1 MKIGDIPLSQLVLTH
16 PSFDIPGLPLQR
28 PAPPASGNTVD
39 PSRAAARAKHRF
51 IRTFMPQ
58 PTAGASNTMEM
69 NVAPKS
75 DTQLGKKQEK
85 PLGAVVIRTTLA
97 GMDARIADL
106 EKDENL
112 WSSMTARLM
121 KKSTGDDALSNN
133 FRKFTTAIG
142 ATLVK
147 LRDTNG
153 PDGQK
158 AYLGIWPDARD
169 QATFLAL
176 AAQLDELFTRN
187 IGRHVR
193 DLADDEANRTK
204 PVVVRALADATG
216 YQSSEPFTR
225 GDIKWVGNLYQELAG
240 LFPIYRDLMS
250 RARLPEIPDTDDT
263 RAASH
268 VPRDTVPDTP
278 AAHTGQENAG
288 CWNFS
293 SVSRLGARLRSPL
306 LNRAQDS

>member
-1 MKIGDIPLSQLVLTH
+1 MKIGDISLSQLILPH
-16 PSFDIPGLPLQR
+16 PSFDIPDLPLQR
-28 PAPPASGNTVD
+28 PAPPASGNTAD
-39 PSRAAARAKHRF
+39 PSRAAARAKHRL
-51 IRTFMPQ
+51 IRTCMPQ
-58 PTAGASNTMEM
+58 PTAGASNTSEI
-69 NVAPKS
+69 NTTSNLNPPPS
-75 DTQLGKKQEK
+75 GKWQR
-85 PLGAVVIRTTLA
+85 PLGARIIRTTLA

-106 EKDENL
+106 EEDENL
-112 WSSMTARLM
+112 WSAMTSRLM

-158 AYLGIWPDARD
+158 AYMGIWPDARD

-240 LFPIYRDLMS
+240 LFPIYRGLMS
-250 RARLPEIPDTDDT
+250 RAKLPDITDTDDT
-263 RAASH
+263 LAASH

-306 LNRAQDS
+306 LNRARES